1 MVTNLFN
8 GKVSVK
14 PLSRNGAYFNVTMYF
29 TDDTNYFKGS
39 DVQIGD
45 VLFIRAMTGRYFRLV
60 ITAIEFKN
68 YQIIKATVHDETG
81 NFNYLVA
88 QNAALVRETPNR
100 KYPMFPNGIP
110 SVLRSAMMSY
120 YAVLA
125 DAQAQA
131 AAYTLEELTLITDDE
146 LLLFAKRDE
155 NSNLTGFKYIE
166 AGTFLRHTRG
176 ISLSS
181 ASHLDGVGYTTQNG
195 DTYIGHVDDT
205 KGSVLTKL
213 E

>member
-14 PLSRNGAYFNVTMYF
+14 PISRNGAYFNVTMYF

-39 DVQIGD
+39 DAQIGD

-100 KYPMFPNGIP
+100 KYPMFPNGVP

-131 AAYTLEELTLITDDE
+131 AAYTLEELNLITDDE

-155 NSNLTGFKYIE
+155 NGNLTGFKHVKV
-166 AGTFLRHTRG
+166 GDFLRHTRG
-176 ISLSS
+176 IPLDSE
-181 ASHLDGVGYTTQNG
+181 SHLDGVGYTTQTG
-195 DTYIGHVDDT
+195 DTYIEHVDDV
-205 KGSVLTKL
+205 KGSVLTKIG
-213 E
+213 